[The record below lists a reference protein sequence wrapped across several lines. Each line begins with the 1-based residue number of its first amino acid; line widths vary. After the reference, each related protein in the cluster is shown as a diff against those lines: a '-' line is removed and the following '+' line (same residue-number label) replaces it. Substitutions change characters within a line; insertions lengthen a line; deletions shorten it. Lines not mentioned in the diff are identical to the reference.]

1 MAYYLSPKPSAGLL
15 TTGLALLTAGVAFWV
30 GAQSP
35 ALDRASAE
43 IAMVFGWFMALPGL
57 VLALVGLFR
66 LARNVDLAAGV
77 WQRPARVEAPPAA
90 ARLTAPE

>member
-15 TTGLALLTAGVAFWV
+15 TTGLALLAAGVAVWV
-30 GAQSP
+30 GAQNP
-35 ALDRASAE
+35 ALDEASAE
-43 IAMVFGWFMALPGL
+43 IATVFAWFTALPGL

-77 WQRPARVEAPPAA
+77 WQRPAPVAEPPAS
-90 ARLTAPE
+90 ARLRVPE